1 MAYSIEELRTY
12 KAVTII
18 TLFLSIYGSL
28 KYTGVPEGD
37 LAYTPF
43 SGSKFLLFIY
53 WGVLYLWQIIY
64 TAQIFFPDEY
74 RLSVISLVGWHFPIF
89 NVLVYIWSELFTSGH
104 YILSEIILVINFF
117 NLLSLYFVHK
127 TFTVRPLLNWFLIHV
142 PLTAMPLSWVMY
154 AIFWN
159 GAVMLHIHKLFGRI
173 LANVFIWDFLLVP
186 GVFLL
191 LFNDWAIGFS
201 NAYLMFALA
210 FGQLATK
217 VFALQWIFAFIIA
230 GILTVWSFVS
240 FAVGGLREEIGE
252 NAPLLVVEEGNVS
265 EPV

>member
-18 TLFLSIYGSL
+18 TLLLSIYGTL
-28 KYTGVPEGD
+28 KYSGVPEGD

-43 SGSKFLLFIY
+43 TASNILLFIY

-89 NVLVYIWSELFTSGH
+89 NVLIYIWSELFSNGH
-104 YILSEIILVINFF
+104 YIWSEIILILNFF
-117 NLLSLYFVHK
+117 NLLVLYFAHK
-127 TFTVRPLLNWFLIHV
+127 TFAVKPLVNWFLIHV
-142 PLTAMPLSWVMY
+142 PLAAMPLSWVMF
-154 AIFWN
+154 ALFWN
-159 GAVMLHIHKLFGRI
+159 EAVMFHIHKLFGRI

-191 LFNDWAIGFS
+191 LFNDWAIGFT

-210 FGQLATK
+210 FGQLSTK
-217 VFALQWIFAFIIA
+217 VFALQWIFAFVIA
-230 GILTVWSFVS
+230 GILTVWSFIALV
-240 FAVGGLREEIGE
+240 VGGVREVSDER
-252 NAPLLVVEEGNVS
+252 APLLVEVQETVTE
-265 EPV
+265 

>member
-43 SGSKFLLFIY
+43 SGSNFLLFIY

-127 TFTVRPLLNWFLIHV
+127 TFTVRPLLNWF
-142 PLTAMPLSWVMY
+142 
-154 AIFWN
+154 
-159 GAVMLHIHKLFGRI
+159 
-173 LANVFIWDFLLVP
+173 
-186 GVFLL
+186 
-191 LFNDWAIGFS
+191 
-201 NAYLMFALA
+201 
-210 FGQLATK
+210 
-217 VFALQWIFAFIIA
+217 
-230 GILTVWSFVS
+230 
-240 FAVGGLREEIGE
+240 
-252 NAPLLVVEEGNVS
+252 
-265 EPV
+265 